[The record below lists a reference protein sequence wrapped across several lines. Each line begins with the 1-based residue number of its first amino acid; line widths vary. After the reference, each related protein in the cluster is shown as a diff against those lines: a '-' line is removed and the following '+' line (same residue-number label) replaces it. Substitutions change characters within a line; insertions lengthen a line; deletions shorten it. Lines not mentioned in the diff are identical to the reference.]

1 MSFTFAF
8 DAIAADY
15 GYLPAGYQVAGYD
28 TGGPGYAW
36 TQAMWAAHPG
46 AVHVDQATD
55 TVVLEAIAA
64 DEFMFSVAGHVTSDV
79 LDVESGAVAV
89 GSPLIPV
96 WVRAAQA
103 SWNAASRP
111 GQRTPALYCSAD
123 NVTANVNALI
133 AGGVTGGVGLWIAS
147 WGIGTAAAVAELL
160 ASAGP
165 FPVIGIQFSGGADID
180 SDVFSADWLANVSG
194 QVQGPWTFGELTGFK
209 LAGYGPHSLEV
220 VFSAP
225 QVFVGTPPDPAPGI
239 PCYEIAV
246 SEGLGLRADIPGYP
260 RYLPKGANPQ
270 TWASGGLTPGTQY
283 TVAVRAYLE
292 GHSGPWSTAVFTTPE
307 S

>member
-8 DAIAADY
+8 DAIADDY
-15 GYLPAGYQVAGYD
+15 EYLPADYQAAGYD
-28 TGGPGYAW
+28 TGGPGVAW
-36 TQAMWAAHPG
+36 TQEMWDAHPG
-46 AVHVDQATD
+46 AVHVDQD
-55 TVVLEAIAA
+55 PYDGSL
-64 DEFMFSVAGHVTSDV
+64 FTSDV
-79 LDVESGAVAV
+79 LDCEAGAVPV
-89 GSPLIPV
+89 GSPQIPA
-96 WVRAAQA
+96 WAKNAQA
-103 SWNAASRP
+103 SWNEAKRP
-111 GQRTPALYCSAD
+111 GQRRPALYCSAS

-133 AGGVTGGVGLWIAS
+133 AGGITAGVGLWVAS
-147 WGIGTAAAVAELL
+147 WGIGTAAAVAEILS
-160 ASAGP
+160 SAGP
-165 FPVIGIQFSGGADID
+165 FPVIGIQFDGGDEID
-180 SDVFSADWLANVSG
+180 SDVFSTQWLEDVSG
-194 QVQGPWTFGELTGFK
+194 KAQGPWTFGELTGFK

-292 GHSGPWSTAVFTTPE
+292 GHSGPWSVDVFTTPR